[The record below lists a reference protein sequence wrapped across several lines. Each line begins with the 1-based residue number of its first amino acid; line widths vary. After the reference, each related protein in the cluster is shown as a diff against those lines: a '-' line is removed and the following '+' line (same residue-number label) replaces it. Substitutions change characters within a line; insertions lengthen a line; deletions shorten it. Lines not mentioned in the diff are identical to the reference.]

1 MIRVVLVDDH
11 RLVREG
17 IRDIL
22 SRAEDIEV
30 VGEACNGQEG
40 MEKTLELRP
49 DLVLMDIQM
58 PVCDGI
64 TAVTRIKK
72 QLPESIIAMLTV
84 VDTDASLFEALKS
97 GAAGYLLKNMSS
109 VEFTEAIRALMRGE
123 LMVSPSLAS
132 KILRGFVNEVRG
144 KTVELESPI
153 NSLSKREQEVLT
165 LISQGFTY
173 AQVAQKLYIS
183 ENTVKNHV
191 HNAVRKLHVQNRIQ
205 AIDVLREAQRG
216 NVMLNKD

>member
-1 MIRVVLVDDH
+1 MINVVLVDDH

-17 IRDIL
+17 IRDII

-30 VGEACNGQEG
+30 IGEACDGQEG
-40 MEKTLELRP
+40 VEKALDLRP

-58 PVCDGI
+58 PVCNGI
-64 TAVTRIKK
+64 TAVTLIKESF
-72 QLPESIIAMLTV
+72 PESVVAMLTV

-97 GAAGYLLKNMSS
+97 GADGYLLKNMSS
-109 VEFTEAIRALMRGE
+109 AEFIEAIRALMRGE

-132 KILRGFVNEVRG
+132 KILRGFVNKARG
-144 KTVELESPI
+144 KTAVIKSPLH
-153 NSLSKREQEVLT
+153 SLSKREQEVLE
-165 LISQGFTY
+165 LISKGLTY
-173 AQVAQKLYIS
+173 NQVAQKLYIA

-205 AIDVLREAQRG
+205 AIDVFREAQKG
-216 NVMLNKD
+216 NYD